1 MARYKGIIFSG
12 IQPYGE
18 PSDNLIYMSYE
29 WRANFLKS
37 ANTQM
42 RYQVMWNG
50 LNENQAPS
58 KANFNASNN
67 KGDIINMVFKV
78 YATTEYP
85 YPVAFENWDL
95 VATIKKTRDIANKSY
110 DTTAPSNETPLTYQR
125 FTIDISQLCQDLL
138 SYSLV
143 PINKGTWQASEWGGM
158 NGGQTKQD
166 NVTETISDYNVS
178 RNGTYR
184 HIFVTAIPE
193 VILANGTIEEVT
205 GQNPLQFNKIAVINS
220 VAQYEQQDIF
230 YNLKYI
236 IQQFT
241 SISSGASRGFM
252 SLCPNFTQTGNIPFL
267 KQVRTDEEAEWLYWY
282 QKSMFNGSTGDF
294 TSTSRLKVETYLSNG
309 TAQNTMY
316 LSDFNSNLLTTTR
329 SNLEVFQKNQNRV
342 CVQNVS
348 PTYINANAK
357 DDAGNALTNQID
369 SSTSYYKTHLEYI
382 NGEDNVSPNTTF
394 DGNITGFESYSSGT
408 ASYSTAQ
415 TFANF
420 TGSLKSINDGTGEWF
435 FRSTN
440 NLAGITA
447 TTTYTATCMVYI
459 DSGYAGGDVYLTGGG
474 SFSGA
479 TETTVRADKDLTGVW
494 QKTTTTITTASDTSG
509 RIYGRCASPD
519 PSSGNFVFF
528 SNIVIQ
534 ANIST
539 IRATEYRYFGIDRE
553 TANIPYGFV
562 RFHWLNR
569 IGGVDSYTAKRNITQ
584 GLSINRDT
592 IETKSADRTW
602 YQDDQLFNGASVNT
616 DNYISNTMRGGNL
629 YKGGR
634 EVLNVKAQRNN
645 SVYTEP
651 LNKQT
656 ADWLEEIMTSPNVW
670 VEMDTEATARG
681 NTVNPFQRP
690 STKEYIPVIITNS
703 DVETLNQ
710 ETGLVKFNIEYTL
723 AHKVQTQRN

>member
-1 MARYKGIIFSG
+1 MAKYKGIIFSG
-12 IQPYGE
+12 IQPYGD
-18 PSDNLIYMSYE
+18 PTDNLIYMSYG

-58 KANFNASNN
+58 KSNFNAGNN

-85 YPVAFENWDL
+85 YPVTFETWDL

-357 DDAGNALTNQID
+357 DDGGNALTNQID
-369 SSTSYYKTHLEYI
+369 SSTSYYRTHLEYI
-382 NGEDNVSPNTTF
+382 NAEDNLVQN
-394 DGNITGFESYSSGT
+394 GN
-408 ASYSTAQ
+408 
-415 TFANF
+415 FAN
-420 TGSLKSINDGTGEWF
+420 GGASWN
-435 FRSTN
+435 TN
-440 NLAGITA
+440 T
-447 TTTYTATCMVYI
+447 
-459 DSGYAGGDVYLTGGG
+459 D
-474 SFSGA
+474 
-479 TETTVRADKDLTGVW
+479 W
-494 QKTTTTITTASDTSG
+494 TITTGEATSAG
-509 RIYGRCASPD
+509 ATADINQGAWS
-519 PSSGNFVFF
+519 PSSGQQYMVTYEVKTITAGGVKFTLGGINGIIRTSTGIYTEIITTTSTDRIRIRSVSNSGSYFF
-528 SNIVIQ
+528 GTVTNILVQ
-534 ANIST
+534 KNPTT

-569 IGGVDSYTAKRNITQ
+569 IGGIDSYTAKRNITQ

-602 YQDDQLFNGASVNT
+602 YQDDQLFNGADVNT
-616 DNYISNTMRGGNL
+616 ANYISNTMRGGNL

-670 VEMDTEATARG
+670 IEMDTEATARG

>member
-1 MARYKGIIFSG
+1 MARHKGIIFSG

-58 KANFNASNN
+58 KANFNAGNN

-85 YPVAFENWDL
+85 YPVTFNSWDL

-110 DTTAPSNETPLTYQR
+110 DTTAPSNQTPLTFQR

-205 GQNPLQFNKIAVINS
+205 GQNPLQFRKIAVINS

-230 YNLKYI
+230 YNLKYV
-236 IQQFT
+236 IQKYAANPNFP
-241 SISSGASRGFM
+241 RGFM
-252 SLCPNFTQTGNIPFL
+252 SLCPNFTQTTNAPFL
-267 KQVRTDEEAEWLYWY
+267 KQVREDEEAEWLYWW
-282 QKSMFNGSTGDF
+282 QKNLGEDGNQTEKA
-294 TSTSRLKVETYLSNG
+294 RLKVETYLSNG
-309 TAQNTMY
+309 STQNTMY
-316 LSDFNSNLLTTTR
+316 LTDFNSNLDTEVVSGPTT
-329 SNLEVFQKNQNRV
+329 VFKLNQNRI

-348 PTYINANAK
+348 PTYINANAV
-357 DDAGNALTNQID
+357 DNSGSTITNQID
-369 SSTSYYKTHLEYI
+369 SSTSYYKIHLEYI
-382 NGEDNVSPNTTF
+382 S
-394 DGNITGFESYSSGT
+394 
-408 ASYSTAQ
+408 Q
-415 TFANF
+415 TSA
-420 TGSLKSINDGTGEWF
+420 
-435 FRSTN
+435 
-440 NLAGITA
+440 
-447 TTTYTATCMVYI
+447 V
-459 DSGYAGGDVYLTGGG
+459 
-474 SFSGA
+474 
-479 TETTVRADKDLTGVW
+479 
-494 QKTTTTITTASDTSG
+494 
-509 RIYGRCASPD
+509 
-519 PSSGNFVFF
+519 
-528 SNIVIQ
+528 
-534 ANIST
+534 

-569 IGGVDSYTAKRNITQ
+569 IGGIDSYTAKRNITQ

-670 VEMDTEATARG
+670 IEMDTEATARG

>member
-1 MARYKGIIFSG
+1 MARHKGIIFSG

-58 KANFNASNN
+58 KANFNAGNN

-85 YPVAFENWDL
+85 YPVTFNSWDL

-110 DTTAPSNETPLTYQR
+110 DTTAPSNQTPLTFQR

-205 GQNPLQFNKIAVINS
+205 GQNPLQFRKIAVINS

-236 IQQFT
+236 IQKYAANPNFP
-241 SISSGASRGFM
+241 RGFM
-252 SLCPNFTQTGNIPFL
+252 SLCPNFTQTTNAPFL
-267 KQVRTDEEAEWLYWY
+267 KQVREDEEAEWLYWW
-282 QKSMFNGSTGDF
+282 QKNLGEDGNQTEKA
-294 TSTSRLKVETYLSNG
+294 RLKVETYLSNG
-309 TAQNTMY
+309 STQNTMY
-316 LSDFNSNLLTTTR
+316 LTDFNSNLDTEVVSGPTT
-329 SNLEVFQKNQNRV
+329 VFKLNQNRI

-348 PTYINANAK
+348 PTYINANAV
-357 DDAGNALTNQID
+357 DNSGSTITNQID
-369 SSTSYYKTHLEYI
+369 SSTSYYKIHLEYI
-382 NGEDNVSPNTTF
+382 S
-394 DGNITGFESYSSGT
+394 
-408 ASYSTAQ
+408 Q
-415 TFANF
+415 TSA
-420 TGSLKSINDGTGEWF
+420 
-435 FRSTN
+435 
-440 NLAGITA
+440 
-447 TTTYTATCMVYI
+447 V
-459 DSGYAGGDVYLTGGG
+459 
-474 SFSGA
+474 
-479 TETTVRADKDLTGVW
+479 
-494 QKTTTTITTASDTSG
+494 
-509 RIYGRCASPD
+509 
-519 PSSGNFVFF
+519 
-528 SNIVIQ
+528 
-534 ANIST
+534 

-569 IGGVDSYTAKRNITQ
+569 IGGIDSYTAKRNITQ

-670 VEMDTEATARG
+670 IEMDTEATARG

>member
-1 MARYKGIIFSG
+1 MAKYKGIIFSG

-58 KANFNASNN
+58 KANFNANNN

-85 YPVAFENWDL
+85 YPVTFDSWDL

-110 DTTAPSNETPLTYQR
+110 DTTAPSNQTPLTFQR

-205 GQNPLQFNKIAVINS
+205 GQNPLQFRKIAVINS

-230 YNLKYI
+230 YNKKYI
-236 IQQFT
+236 VQKYAANPNFP
-241 SISSGASRGFM
+241 RGFM
-252 SLCPNFTQTGNIPFL
+252 SLCPNFTQTTNAPFL
-267 KQVRTDEEAEWLYWY
+267 KQVREEEEAEWLYWW
-282 QKSMFNGSTGDF
+282 QKNLGEDGNQTEKA
-294 TSTSRLKVETYLSNG
+294 RLKVETYLSNG
-309 TAQNTMY
+309 TTQNTMY
-316 LSDFNSNLLTTTR
+316 LTDFNSNLDTEFQGTT
-329 SNLEVFQKNQNRV
+329 VFKLNQNRI

-348 PTYINANAK
+348 PTYINANAV
-357 DDAGNALTNQID
+357 DNSGSTITNQID
-369 SSTSYYKTHLEYI
+369 SSTSYYKIHLEYI
-382 NGEDNVSPNTTF
+382 S
-394 DGNITGFESYSSGT
+394 
-408 ASYSTAQ
+408 Q
-415 TFANF
+415 TSA
-420 TGSLKSINDGTGEWF
+420 
-435 FRSTN
+435 
-440 NLAGITA
+440 
-447 TTTYTATCMVYI
+447 V
-459 DSGYAGGDVYLTGGG
+459 
-474 SFSGA
+474 
-479 TETTVRADKDLTGVW
+479 
-494 QKTTTTITTASDTSG
+494 
-509 RIYGRCASPD
+509 
-519 PSSGNFVFF
+519 
-528 SNIVIQ
+528 
-534 ANIST
+534 

-584 GLSINRDT
+584 GLSINKDT

-670 VEMDTEATARG
+670 IEMDTEATARG

>member
-50 LNENQAPS
+50 LNENQEPS
-58 KANFNASNN
+58 KANFNPSNN

-85 YPVAFENWDL
+85 YPVTFENWDL

-193 VILANGTIEEVT
+193 VILANGTIEEVS
-205 GQNPLQFNKIAVINS
+205 GQNPLQFRKIAVINS

-236 IQQFT
+236 IQKYAANTNFP
-241 SISSGASRGFM
+241 RGFM
-252 SLCPNFTQTGNIPFL
+252 SLCPNFTQLTTVPFL
-267 KQVRTDEEAEWLYWY
+267 KQVREDEEAEWLYWW
-282 QKSMFNGSTGDF
+282 QKNLGDTGDQIEKA
-294 TSTSRLKVETYLSNG
+294 RLKVITYLSNG
-309 TAQNTMY
+309 SAQNTMY
-316 LSDFNSNLLTTTR
+316 LTDFNSNLDTEVQGTT
-329 SNLEVFQKNQNRV
+329 VFKLNQNRV

-348 PTYINANAK
+348 PTYINANAV
-357 DDAGNALTNQID
+357 DNSGSTITNQID
-369 SSTSYYKTHLEYI
+369 SSTSYYKINLEYT
-382 NGEDNVSPNTTF
+382 S
-394 DGNITGFESYSSGT
+394 
-408 ASYSTAQ
+408 Q
-415 TFANF
+415 TSA
-420 TGSLKSINDGTGEWF
+420 
-435 FRSTN
+435 
-440 NLAGITA
+440 
-447 TTTYTATCMVYI
+447 V
-459 DSGYAGGDVYLTGGG
+459 
-474 SFSGA
+474 
-479 TETTVRADKDLTGVW
+479 
-494 QKTTTTITTASDTSG
+494 
-509 RIYGRCASPD
+509 
-519 PSSGNFVFF
+519 
-528 SNIVIQ
+528 
-534 ANIST
+534 
-539 IRATEYRYFGIDRE
+539 IRATEFRYFGIDRE

-645 SVYTEP
+645 SVFTEP

-656 ADWLEEIMTSPNVW
+656 AEWLEEIMTSPNVW
-670 VEMDTEATARG
+670 IEMDTEATARG
-681 NTVNPFQRP
+681 NTVNPYQRP
-690 STKEYIPVIITNS
+690 STKGYIPVIITNS
-703 DVETLNQ
+703 EVETLNQ
-710 ETGLVKFNIEYTL
+710 EAGLVKFNIEYTL